1 MFISRDKKGLALLDS
16 RKDIQRSSFSPL
28 IGKDGHVTS
37 HGTAYLE
44 CQGDSGWLLTAD
56 ESGSSTDSKRLLG
69 SLKGYLH
76 IISATLPEEVVAQK
90 PTPVTTTQNIFS

>member
-16 RKDIQRSSFSPL
+16 QKDIHLSSFSPL

-44 CQGDSGWLLTAD
+44 CQGDRGWLLTTD
-56 ESGSSTDSKRLLG
+56 DSGSPSDSKRLLG

-76 IISATLPEEVVAQK
+76 IISTTLPEEVPAQET
-90 PTPVTTTQNIFS
+90 TPVTTTQNIFS